1 MTRLLLN
8 SLTLE
13 NWKGIKKF
21 TVEPGGHNVSIY
33 GDNGTGKTTL
43 ADGIMWLF
51 FGKNLSGSAKF
62 EIKPLDAKGDTAHN
76 LNSIVT
82 AVFEQVALERAGFG
96 ERIKLSKDFHE
107 VWTKKRGSAKATY
120 DGNTVDHKVD
130 DTPKQEKEYEAQ
142 IKQLCDERLFRL
154 LADPFAFNELLTWQE
169 RRKELMRFAGDITT
183 EAVTLK
189 HPELAEVPA
198 LLGSK
203 SLEDFRK
210 TLKAQRP
217 LVNSELEGI
226 PGRIDEVNRTLS
238 DSPSESALPNLDT
251 LRSQL
256 VQLQLDRTG
265 ITAKGRMA
273 ELREKKAELEAAEAE
288 RKSNARIAGSK
299 AFDEAMIVV
308 RSKQSDLLELER
320 GVQRCK
326 QFLASHESE
335 LHQYKIQISKLLERH
350 AAKVAEVFNE
360 SEGLCASCGQS
371 LPTEQLADRRAAWN
385 RAKSEELE
393 KIIADGKAC
402 RASESKYLAL
412 IEEDKEALAKAE
424 SAVLAC
430 KAEIDDLRT
439 RANSIPQYQP
449 DEAAEAAAKAAI
461 DAIDAEH
468 RQLMA
473 SNSNTLNELD
483 TEIVDVQRK
492 IQAGEVLHAR
502 FAASKGA
509 EARIKE
515 LEAKEEQLAADI
527 AEIDRK
533 LFLTEQFIRAQVS
546 MLEES
551 INSRFELV
559 KFKLFEE
566 LQNGALNEVCE
577 TTCDGVPWRNLNH
590 GGRIN
595 GGLDIINTLAR
606 HYGFAPPIVI
616 DNAESVTSIIPTI
629 GQQIRLVVSAADKT
643 LRVESAQPA
652 PQKELIPA

>member
-21 TVEPGGHNVSIY
+21 TVQPQGQNVSIY
-33 GDNGTGKTTL
+33 GDNATGKTTL

-62 EIKPLDAKGDTAHN
+62 EIKPLDARGDVAHN

-82 AVFEQVALERAGFG
+82 AEFETEDADGSS
-96 ERIKLSKDFHE
+96 RIKLSKNFHE

-120 DGNTVDHKVD
+120 DGNTVDHTVD
-130 DTPKQEKEYEAQ
+130 DTPKQEKEYDAV
-142 IKQLCDERLFRL
+142 IRQLCDEQLFRL

-273 ELREKKAELEAAEAE
+273 ELRQKKAELEAAEAE
-288 RKSNARIAGSK
+288 RRTQARIAGSK
-299 AFDEAMIVV
+299 AHEDAMAAV
-308 RSKQSDLLELER
+308 RAKQDDLLELER
-320 GVQRCK
+320 TLLDCK
-326 QFLASHESE
+326 RFLAGHEGE
-335 LHQYKIQISKLLERH
+335 LHQYQIQITKLLEKH
-350 AAKVAEVFNE
+350 SAKVAEVFNE
-360 SEGLCASCGQS
+360 SVGTCESCGQS
-371 LPTEQLADRRAAWN
+371 LPEEQLADRRAAWN
-385 RAKSEELE
+385 RAKSDELE
-393 KIIADGKAC
+393 KIIADGKAR
-402 RASESKYLAL
+402 RASEAKYLAL
-412 IEEDKEALAKAE
+412 VEEDKEHLAKAE
-424 SAVLAC
+424 AAVAEC

-439 RANSIPQYQP
+439 RANGIPQYQP
-449 DEAAEAAAKAAI
+449 DEAADAAAKAEI
-461 DAIDAEH
+461 DAVDAECSS
-468 RQLMA
+468 LLA
-473 SNSNTLNELD
+473 SQADSLNNID

-492 IQAGEVLHAR
+492 IQAGEVLHAK
-502 FAASKGA
+502 FDASKGA

-629 GQQIRLVVSAADKT
+629 GQQIRLVVSAADKA
-643 LRVESAQPA
+643 LRVESAQPT
-652 PQKELIPA
+652 QKEL